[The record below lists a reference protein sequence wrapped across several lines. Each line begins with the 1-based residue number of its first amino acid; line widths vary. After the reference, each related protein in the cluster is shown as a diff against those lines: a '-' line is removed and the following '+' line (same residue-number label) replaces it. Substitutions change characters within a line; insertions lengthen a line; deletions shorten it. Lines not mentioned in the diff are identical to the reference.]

1 MTPDPGFPEFVAGY
15 CAITAIY
22 VGYLV
27 SLVVRSSRARQRLR
41 MLRAGSARG
50 GA

>member
-1 MTPDPGFPEFVAGY
+1 MTPDPGYPEFVVGY

-22 VGYLV
+22 IAYLA

-41 MLRAGSARG
+41 ALRG
-50 GA
+50 GEGRRGA